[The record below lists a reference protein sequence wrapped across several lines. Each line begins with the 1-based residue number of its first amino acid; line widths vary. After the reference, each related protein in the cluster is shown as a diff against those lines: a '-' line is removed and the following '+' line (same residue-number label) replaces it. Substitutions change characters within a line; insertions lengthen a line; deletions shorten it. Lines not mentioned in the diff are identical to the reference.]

1 MPHLGQ
7 LWPFLI
13 QGLAFGAMYA
23 VTGTGLVVLY
33 RTTGVVNL
41 AFGAIGAMSAHLA
54 WGLMGGSL
62 ARPVPIASGAG
73 ILGYPALIAIA
84 ALLTLFY
91 GVVIAP
97 QLARRDPL
105 IKALGTVGAAL
116 FLQGIMKKGWDSS
129 KPRGITFPQ
138 RSFRFGGTVV
148 STTQILALLLAIG
161 VVAAVTVF
169 LNRTATGTAMRAVA
183 NDRDVSSLLGVP
195 VRRVEALAWLG
206 SGVLCGVVFV
216 ILPPLFKGIDQGT
229 LTWFVISALAGAVVG
244 QFRSLPTT
252 FVASLGIGVLESV
265 LTPFKDPLKFMADYR
280 KLVPYLVAILAIL
293 WISRRRTVVLA
304 GREMQ

>member
-1 MPHLGQ
+1 MPQLGQ

-41 AFGAIGAMSAHLA
+41 AFGAIGAMAAHLA

-62 ARPVPIASGAG
+62 AHPVPIASGAA
-73 ILGYPALIAIA
+73 ILAYPALVVLC
-84 ALLTLFY
+84 ALLTLLY
-91 GVVIAP
+91 GVLIAP
-97 QLARRDPL
+97 RLARRDPL
-105 IKALGTVGAAL
+105 VKALGTVGAAL
-116 FLQGIMKKGWDSS
+116 FLQGLMKKGWDSS
-129 KPRGITFPQ
+129 KPRGIGFPQ
-138 RSFRFGGTVV
+138 KNFRLGGTVV
-148 STTQILALLLAIG
+148 TTTQMLALALASVL
-161 VVAAVTVF
+161 VVVVTLF

-206 SGVLCGVVFV
+206 SGVLCGLVFV
-216 ILPPLFKGIDQGT
+216 LLPPLFKSLDQAT
-229 LTWFVISALAGAVVG
+229 LTWFVIGALAGAVVG
-244 QFRSLPTT
+244 QFRSLPVT
-252 FVASLGIGVLESV
+252 FAASLGIGVLESV
-265 LTPFKDPLKFMADYR
+265 LTPFKEPLRFLADYR
-280 KLVPYLVAILAIL
+280 KIVPYLVAIVAIL